1 MEINVVVL
9 FFSFGT
15 FKDLVPLSSAV
26 HCPWQEFYCHLCLC
40 FYCIVCLLSL
50 AALKVFFLSL
60 ILINF
65 IKICLGSIILFMFLV
80 LGICYPSWIFGFVFF
95 NQIWNVF
102 DHISSNMLS
111 FGDPNY
117 IFFGC
122 LKSHSSMMLCLF
134 FFLRYFF
141 SLRFILGSFYYYV
154 GKSTNH
160 SSAVCNLLLIPSTVF
175 FILDIMVFISRIS
188 NRVFKNIYLWCPYLI
203 HSIVP
208 IAFWI

>member
-1 MEINVVVL
+1 ML
-9 FFSFGT
+9 FLFSSLHT
-15 FKDLVPLSSAV
+15 FKDLVPLSSALN
-26 HCPWQEFYCHLCLC
+26 CSRQEFCGHLGLC

-65 IKICLGSIILFMFLV
+65 IKICLGSVILFMFLV
-80 LGICYPSWIFGFVFF
+80 LGICCPSWIFGFVFF

-122 LKSHSSMMLCLF
+122 LKSHNSMMLCLF
-134 FFLRYFF
+134 FFKDIF
-141 SLRFILGSFYYYV
+141 SLCVLFWVVSITMLASPLIILLQCVICY
-154 GKSTNH
+154 
-160 SSAVCNLLLIPSTVF
+160 
-175 FILDIMVFISRIS
+175 
-188 NRVFKNIYLWCPYLI
+188 
-203 HSIVP
+203 
-208 IAFWI
+208 